1 MAMGFEHSSL
11 AQHYHERTKYAPET
25 LAQQA
30 RGLDWSRQ
38 PEPFKTY
45 PLGKVFPLKPFFR
58 QGETAA
64 ERYWQRL
71 SRLLYCTYG
80 VTAVVPYPDRPFLMR
95 AAPSAGGLYPAEVYV
110 ITRTDRLIP
119 AGIYNYQVKDHAL
132 VQVWQ
137 SYHWSGLQDACLWHP
152 ALEATEV
159 ALIVTAVFYRSAWR
173 YGDRA
178 YRRICLDIGHLLG
191 NVELAASI
199 NDFRSHLIGGFVD
212 SQINDLL
219 YLDSAQEAVLGVV
232 VLADLLQVSQNL
244 SAFPAALASTV
255 CYDYGAIPDGDLLAA
270 CHQGS
275 ALTNTDIIYGMSK
288 VEETTVP
295 TLNSGGALPNAAPDD
310 KYNFPFGLR
319 VSLPQ
324 TVLNWDTG
332 LGALQQTILQR
343 RSTRQYS
350 GKGITLDQLAA
361 LLTFTYHAEAYR
373 DQGLDEAPS
382 FFDLSLVETF
392 VAVTRVSDLEEG
404 CYYYAVAN
412 HELRQIRFKNFQEQ
426 LHFLC
431 LNQELGRD
439 AAVVIFH
446 TANLAAAIARYGER
460 VYRYLHMDAGH
471 LGQRLNLAAT
481 ALGLGVS
488 GIGGFFD
495 DQVNEVLGIPAD
507 EAVLYITTVGQAA

>member
-1 MAMGFEHSSL
+1 MGSEHSSL

-25 LAQQA
+25 LGQHS
-30 RGLDWSRQ
+30 GSLDWSRQ

-45 PLGKVFPLKPFFR
+45 PLGQVFPLKPFLN

-64 ERYWQRL
+64 AQYWQRL
-71 SRLLYCTYG
+71 SRLLYCAYG

-95 AAPSAGGLYPAEVYV
+95 AAPSAGGLYPAEVYLL
-110 ITRTDRLIP
+110 TRTDSLIP

-137 SYHWSGLQDACLWHP
+137 SYLWSSLQEACLWHP
-152 ALEATEV
+152 ALETTQV

-178 YRRICLDIGHLLG
+178 YRRICLDTGHVLG
-191 NVELAASI
+191 NIELAANI
-199 NDFRSHLIGGFVD
+199 NDFRAHLIGGFVD
-212 SQINDLL
+212 AQVNDLL
-219 YLDSAQEAVLGVV
+219 YLDAAQEGALAVAA
-232 VLADLLQVSQNL
+232 LADLQQVSQNL
-244 SAFPAALASTV
+244 STFPAALASPI
-255 CYDYGAIPDGDLLAA
+255 CYDYGTIPDGHLLAA
-270 CHQGS
+270 CHRES
-275 ALTNTDIIYGMSK
+275 SLTNTDIIYSRAK
-288 VEETTVP
+288 TAETGVP
-295 TLNSGGALPNAAPDD
+295 KPTTPSECPPKD

-319 VSLPQ
+319 VPLPQ
-324 TVLNWDTG
+324 VILNWDTN
-332 LGALQQTILQR
+332 LAALQQTILRR

-350 GKGITLDQLAA
+350 GEGITLDQLAA
-361 LLTFTYHAEAYR
+361 LLTFTYHPENYR
-373 DQGLDEAPS
+373 EQGLDEVPS

-392 VAVTRVSDLEEG
+392 IAVTRVSNLEEG
-404 CYYYAVAN
+404 CYYYAVAH
-412 HELRQIRFKNFQEQ
+412 HELRQIRFKNLQEQ

-431 LNQELGRD
+431 LNQDLGRD

-446 TANLAAAIARYGER
+446 TANLDVAIARYGER
-460 VYRYLHMDAGH
+460 AYRYLHMDAGH

-495 DQVNEVLGIPAD
+495 EQVNELLGIPTA
-507 EAVLYITTVGQAA
+507 EAVLYITTVGQPA

>member
-1 MAMGFEHSSL
+1 MAMGFESLSL

-25 LAQQA
+25 LARHSGA
-30 RGLDWSRQ
+30 LDWSRQ
-38 PEPFKTY
+38 PDPFKTY
-45 PLGKVFPLKPFFR
+45 PLGSVFPLKPFLEK
-58 QGETAA
+58 GET

-80 VTAVVPYPDRPFLMR
+80 PTAVVPYPDRPFLMR
-95 AAPSAGGLYPAEVYV
+95 AAPSAGGLYPAEIYL

-137 SYHWSGLQDACLWHP
+137 SYRWSALQEACLWHP
-152 ALEATEV
+152 ALETTEV
-159 ALIVTAVFYRSAWR
+159 ALVITAIFYRSAWR

-178 YRRICLDIGHLLG
+178 YRRIGLDIGHVLG
-191 NVELAASI
+191 NVELAANI
-199 NDFRSHLIGGFVD
+199 NDFRAHLIGGFVD
-212 SQINDLL
+212 PQINELL
-219 YLDSAQEAVLGVV
+219 YLDPQQEGVMAVVT
-232 VLADLLQVSQNL
+232 LADLLQVSQNL
-244 SAFPAALASTV
+244 SAFPAALASPV
-255 CYDYGAIPDGDLLAA
+255 CYDYGTIPDGELLAA
-270 CHQGS
+270 CHRAS
-275 ALTNTDIIYGMSK
+275 ALTTTDIIYGAPK

-295 TLNSGGALPNAAPDD
+295 NLKTAAPAPETPAKD

-319 VSLPQ
+319 VPLPR

-332 LGALQQTILQR
+332 LGALQQTILKR

-350 GKGITLDQLAA
+350 GRGIALDQLAA
-361 LLTFTYHAEAYR
+361 LLTFTYHAEDYR
-373 DQGLDEAPS
+373 EQGLDGAPS
-382 FFDLSLVETF
+382 FFDLLLVETF
-392 VAVTRVSDLEEG
+392 IAVTRVSDLEEG

-431 LNQELGRD
+431 LNQDLGRD

-446 TANLAAAIARYGER
+446 TANLALAIARYGER
-460 VYRYLHMDAGH
+460 AYRYLHMDAGH

-495 DQVNEVLGIPAD
+495 DQVNELLGIPAA

>member
-1 MAMGFEHSSL
+1 MAMGFESLSL

-25 LAQQA
+25 LARHSGA
-30 RGLDWSRQ
+30 LDWSRQ
-38 PEPFKTY
+38 PQPFKTY
-45 PLGKVFPLKPFFR
+45 PLGNTFPLKPLL
-58 QGETAA
+58 ESANTAA
-64 ERYWQRL
+64 EAYWQRL

-80 VTAVVPYPDRPFLMR
+80 ATAVVPYPERPFLMR
-95 AAPSAGGLYPAEVYV
+95 AAPSAGGLYPAEIYL
-110 ITRTDRLIP
+110 ITRTDSLIP

-137 SYHWSGLQDACLWHP
+137 SYKWSALQEACLWHP
-152 ALEATEV
+152 ALEATDV
-159 ALIVTAVFYRSAWR
+159 ALVTTAIFYRSAWR

-178 YRRICLDIGHLLG
+178 YRRICLDTGHVLG
-191 NVELAASI
+191 NVALAANI
-199 NDFRSHLIGGFVD
+199 NDFRAHLIGGFVD
-212 SQINDLL
+212 PQINDLL
-219 YLDSAQEAVLGVV
+219 YLDPAQEGVLAVAA
-232 VLADLLQVSQNL
+232 LADLLKVAQNL
-244 SAFPAALASTV
+244 STFPAALASPT
-255 CYDYGAIPDGDLLAA
+255 CYDYGSIPDGELLAA
-270 CHQGS
+270 CHRSS
-275 ALTNTDIIYGMSK
+275 ALTTTDVIYGVSK
-288 VEETTVP
+288 VEETSVP
-295 TLNSGGALPNAAPDD
+295 NLSASLETED

-319 VSLPQ
+319 VTLPQ
-324 TVLNWDTG
+324 TVLNWGTG
-332 LGALQQTILQR
+332 LAALQQTILKR

-350 GKGITLDQLAA
+350 GAGITLDQLAA
-361 LLTFTYHAEAYR
+361 LLTFTYHAEDYR
-373 DQGLDEAPS
+373 NQGLDEAPS
-382 FFDLSLVETF
+382 FFDLSLVQTF
-392 VAVTRVSDLEEG
+392 VAVTRVTGLEEG

-431 LNQELGRD
+431 LNQDLGRD

-460 VYRYLHMDAGH
+460 AYRYLHMDAGH

-495 DQVNEVLGIPAD
+495 DQVNELLGIPAA